1 MLKNGILEAPWG
13 YFRTQKL
20 KMLKNSILETP
31 WGYFRTQGLKMFKN
45 CILEAPWGYFRVQGL
60 KMLIGTQTK
69 SELKQNRNSD
79 KIGTQTKSGLT
90 ENSKGH
96 GKKKVSGLAPIFIIS
111 KPKG

>member
-31 WGYFRTQGLKMFKN
+31 WGYFR
-45 CILEAPWGYFRVQGL
+45 VQGL

-69 SELKQNRNSD
+69 SELRQNRNSD
-79 KIGTQTKSGLT
+79 KIGTHRKFKRTWEKKSFRLSPYIY
-90 ENSKGH
+90 NK
-96 GKKKVSGLAPIFIIS
+96 
-111 KPKG
+111 